1 MLVHAPVYYA
11 SSPTP
16 FLKNKREFF
25 ASSSSKF
32 ILVTGYRVGSNDGEE
47 RAVIQGAVVKGGISG
62 K

>member
-32 ILVTGYRVGSNDGEE
+32 ILVAGYRVGSNDGEG
-47 RAVIQGAVVKGGISG
+47 RAVIQGAEGEISE